1 MLDSRTMGRIR
12 LARQSARSEV
22 DMALRRA
29 GYDPATLEELPDPG
43 TCDCHLAATIR
54 RFQEAER
61 ELTAAEDR
69 APLRV

>member
-12 LARQSARSEV
+12 LARLSARSDV

-29 GYDPATLEELPDPG
+29 GYDPATLDALPDPG
-43 TCDCHLAATIR
+43 TCDCALAEAIR
-54 RFQEAER
+54 RFQVADS

-69 APLRV
+69 APSRV